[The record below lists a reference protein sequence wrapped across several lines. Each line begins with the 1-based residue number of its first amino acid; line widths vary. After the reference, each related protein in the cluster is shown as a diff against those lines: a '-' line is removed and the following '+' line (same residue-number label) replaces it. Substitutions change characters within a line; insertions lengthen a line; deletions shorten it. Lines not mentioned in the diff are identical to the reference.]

1 MYGVAKLLTDI
12 CFSEYEVAKM
22 TKDLQ
27 EKEITLSK
35 MAMKLISLKQ
45 KIDSVESVL
54 CKYFVKKLYKVFPSD
69 DAQVRLVLILIISML
84 IMLHVAINDTKSI
97 DPGRVVRYFSERQK
111 SVALVRFHSIS
122 HDLSQV

>member
-1 MYGVAKLLTDI
+1 
-12 CFSEYEVAKM
+12 M

-27 EKEITLSK
+27 EKELTLSK

-69 DAQVRLVLILIISML
+69 DAQVRLSCDYNIVANSCYI
-84 IMLHVAINDTKSI
+84 AINDAKPF
-97 DPGRVVRYFSERQK
+97 DPGRVTWYFSERQK
-111 SVALVRFHSIS
+111 SVALVRFDSVR
-122 HDLSQV
+122 HDLSQIWDPVLCYL